1 MPSKPLTSSQLD
13 FFQKLLAF
21 RTKHGVLPT
30 VREMQEFAG
39 FRSPRSVTQFLDA
52 LEAAGYVKRGFG
64 ARNIRILKV
73 HASSAH
79 RGHARTLLVPLVGT
93 VAAGLPILA
102 TENIEAMIPVSDQL
116 AKGHHRYF
124 LLRVSG
130 DSMNRA
136 GIQNGDLVLVRQQ
149 PTAQPGQNVVALI
162 DDEATVKR
170 LRVTPQAIVL
180 EPASS
185 NPIHKPIILDHEFAI
200 QGVVVGTIPAA

>member
-1 MPSKPLTSSQLD
+1 MPSKPLTSKQLD
-13 FFQKLLAF
+13 FFSKLLAY
-21 RTKHGVLPT
+21 RGKHGVLPT
-30 VREMQEFAG
+30 VREMQEFAD

-52 LEAAGYVKRGFG
+52 LEDAGFIKRGEG
-64 ARNIRILKV
+64 ARNIRITKIPAGPV
-73 HASSAH
+73 T
-79 RGHARTLLVPLVGT
+79 RGRARTVPVPLVGT

-102 TENIEAMIPVSDQL
+102 TENIESTILVSDQL
-116 AKGHHRYF
+116 ARGHHRYF

-149 PTAQPGQNVVALI
+149 STADPGQNVVALI

-170 LRVTPQAIVL
+170 LRVAPQAIVL
-180 EPASS
+180 EPVSS
-185 NPIHKPIILDHEFAI
+185 NPKHKPIILDRDFAV